1 MKLLMLI
8 NPSSRGGRGVRLLPR
23 YRSELDKRKIDRT
36 EIILSSIDEAFERA
50 KNLDSTLYDA
60 AVAVG
65 GDGTIRAVGAGLL
78 ANPDPALK
86 LGVLYTGTSP
96 DFCRTHNIP
105 LDPERAVSCLAEG
118 NSRKIPVLTA
128 NGEAF
133 FCSCNPGMG
142 AEVASRANKLRP
154 FLGDFAGT
162 LTALAGALL
171 KNRRYT
177 FKVNGTLL
185 DDCNHLLITRMPF
198 IASGLKLALPELKEE
213 EYLLWYLQDVSRF
226 KWLQI
231 LLKLYRKQPCGSWK
245 IVTGPLMIESPPHG
259 DLPLEYDGDPHGTL
273 PLEIKFAPRRL
284 DLVVP
289 AGEK

>member
-105 LDPERAVSCLAEG
+105 LVPDKAITCLAEG
-118 NSRKIPVLTA
+118 FTRQIPVLTA
-128 NGEAF
+128 NGNPF

-231 LLKLYRKQPCGSWK
+231 LLKLYRKHPCGSYK
-245 IVTGPLMIESPPHG
+245 IVTGPLIVETPSHG

-284 DLVVP
+284 DLIVP